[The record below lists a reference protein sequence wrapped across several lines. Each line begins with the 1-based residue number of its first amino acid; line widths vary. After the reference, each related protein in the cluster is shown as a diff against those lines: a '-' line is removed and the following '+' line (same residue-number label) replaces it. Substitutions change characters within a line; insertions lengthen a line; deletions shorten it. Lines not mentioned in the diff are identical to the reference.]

1 MTEAKYNSSY
11 HYKDNEDNH
20 MKLSN
25 DPIFVNDEIERIHR
39 KIFHLRRTNNEIRKF
54 YLDDQDCV
62 QALNENITVIEQNLN
77 SLFIYFKLYKSLTN
91 KEHFY
96 TKLYEKDLKMQEKLN
111 DHNTYNDD
119 NNDNKDPIKHPRK
132 LKEFDL
138 DYVAQRLREK
148 TKELEAQKEKDKE
161 STNNDNDN
169 NKNKNVSKS
178 TPNDKD
184 DDDDFIADDDGGFT
198 L

>member
-1 MTEAKYNSSY
+1 MTESKYNDY
-11 HYKDNEDNH
+11 HSKDKDSNQTQ
-20 MKLSN
+20 LSN

-62 QALNENITVIEQNLN
+62 QAFNENIIVIEKNLN
-77 SLFIYFKLYKSLTN
+77 SLYIYFKLYKSLTN

-96 TKLYEKDLKMQEKLN
+96 TKSYEKDLKMQEKLEQ
-111 DHNTYNDD
+111 HATYNDD
-119 NNDNKDPIKHPRK
+119 NKDHKDPINYPRK

-138 DYVAQRLREK
+138 DYVAQRLRDK
-148 TKELEAQKEKDKE
+148 TKELEAHKENGKKQQYAANDVQEKEK
-161 STNNDNDN
+161 TQNND
-169 NKNKNVSKS
+169 S
-178 TPNDKD
+178 NDKNNN
-184 DDDDFIADDDGGFT
+184 DDDFIADDDGGFT